1 MGNFIFPLYKPTV
14 GLYERSV
21 SMETQKTPLFTR
33 DFTLV
38 VIGQIISLFGNAIL
52 HFALPLYLL
61 RETGSLTLFGA
72 VNACSFLPML
82 LMGPIGGAAAD
93 RVNKRNVMVSL
104 DFLTA
109 GLTLVFCLLWGKAP
123 LVPLIIATLMLLY
136 AIAGAYQPA
145 VQASLPL
152 LLAPDRLT
160 QGNAAINM
168 VNTLANLLGPVLGG
182 VIFSLWGLG
191 PILVIGGVCFFC
203 SAVMELFIRIP
214 YERRERSASVLA
226 TVARDLGES
235 WRYISRERPVFLSV
249 TLVLAAFNLLMS
261 AAMVVGIPGL
271 IAGVLGMSDAHLGLT
286 QGAMGLGG
294 LLGGMLA
301 GVLGERLRPQH
312 GPLFLLLCSGMA
324 AVMGLAMLPGVPASL
339 SYWVL
344 TVMSLTA
351 MAAAMMFTIVL
362 LTLVQAQ
369 VPAQLLGKVIAC
381 VQAIA
386 NCASPL
392 GQAGY
397 GILFDHLPPWTV
409 LLCAAGLSALVSL
422 RSGRVFRQLDEG

>member
-1 MGNFIFPLYKPTV
+1 
-14 GLYERSV
+14 
-21 SMETQKTPLFTR
+21 METQKTVLFTR
-33 DFTLV
+33 NFTLV

-72 VNACSFLPML
+72 VNACSFVPML

-93 RVNKRNVMVSL
+93 RVNKRNVMVGL
-104 DFLTA
+104 DLLTA
-109 GLTLVFCLLWGKAP
+109 GLTLCCCLLWSRVP
-123 LVPLIIATLMLLY
+123 LVPLIIVTLMLLY

-160 QGNAAINM
+160 QGNAVINM
-168 VNTLANLLGPVLGG
+168 VNTLASLLGPVLGG
-182 VIFSLWGLG
+182 IIFGLWGLE
-191 PILVIGGVCFFC
+191 PILIAGGVCFLC
-203 SAVMELFIRIP
+203 SAVMEIFIRIP
-214 YERRERSASVLA
+214 HEARPCSAGVLA
-226 TVARDLGES
+226 AVSQDLGES

-261 AAMVVGIPGL
+261 AAMIVGVPGL
-271 IAGVLGMSDAHLGLT
+271 VAGVLEMGDAYLGLT

-301 GVLGERLRPQH
+301 GVLGNKLKPQH
-312 GPLFLLLCSGMA
+312 GSRFLLLCSGMV
-324 AVMGLAMLPGVPASL
+324 AVMGLSMLPGVPAII
-339 SYWVL
+339 SYW
-344 TVMSLTA
+344 TITAMSLTA
-351 MAAAMMFTIVL
+351 MSAATVFTIVL

-381 VQAIA
+381 IQTVA

-392 GQAGY
+392 GQAAY
-397 GILFDHLPPWTV
+397 GALFDRLPPWAV
-409 LLCAAGLSALVSL
+409 LLGAAALSAVVAL
-422 RSGRVFRQLDEG
+422 RSGRVFRRLETN

>member
-1 MGNFIFPLYKPTV
+1 MK
-14 GLYERSV
+14 
-21 SMETQKTPLFTR
+21 TQKSALFTR

-72 VNACSFLPML
+72 VNACSFVPML

-93 RVNKRNVMVSL
+93 RVNKRNVMVIL

-109 GLTLVFCLLWGKAP
+109 GLTLCYCLLWGKAP
-123 LVPLIIATLMLLY
+123 LIPLIIGTLMLLY

-152 LLAPDRLT
+152 LLPPERLT
-160 QGNAAINM
+160 QGNAVINM

-182 VIFSLWGLG
+182 IIFGLWGLG
-191 PILVIGGVCFFC
+191 PILAIGGVCFFC
-203 SAVMELFIRIP
+203 SAVMEIFIRIP
-214 YERRERSASVLA
+214 HERRPRSEGVLA
-226 TVARDLGES
+226 TVAKDLGES
-235 WRYISRERPVFLSV
+235 WKYISKERPVFLSV

-261 AAMVVGIPGL
+261 AALIVGVPGL
-271 IAGVLGMSDAHLGLT
+271 IAGVLGMSDAYLGLT

-301 GVLGERLRPQH
+301 GVLGSRLKPRH
-312 GPLFLLLCSGMA
+312 GSQFLLLCSGMA
-324 AVMGLAMLPGVPASL
+324 GVMGLAMLPSVPEIA
-339 SYWVL
+339 SYWI
-344 TVMSLTA
+344 LTA
-351 MAAAMMFTIVL
+351 MALTTMAAATLFTIVL

-369 VPAQLLGKVIAC
+369 VPGQLLGKVIAC
-381 VQAIA
+381 IQAMA

-392 GQAGY
+392 GQAAY
-397 GILFDHLPPWTV
+397 GALFDSLPPWAV
-409 LLCAAGLSALVSL
+409 LLGAAALAALVALVSKQ
-422 RSGRVFRQLDEG
+422 VFRQLEL

>member
-1 MGNFIFPLYKPTV
+1 MK
-14 GLYERSV
+14 
-21 SMETQKTPLFTR
+21 TQKSALFTR

-72 VNACSFLPML
+72 VNACSFVPML

-93 RVNKRNVMVSL
+93 RVNKRNVMVIL

-109 GLTLVFCLLWGKAP
+109 GLTLCYCLLWGKAP
-123 LVPLIIATLMLLY
+123 LIPLIIGTLMLLY

-152 LLAPDRLT
+152 LLPPERLT
-160 QGNAAINM
+160 QGNAVINM

-182 VIFSLWGLG
+182 IIFGLWGLG
-191 PILVIGGVCFFC
+191 PILAIGGVCFFC
-203 SAVMELFIRIP
+203 SAVMEIFIRIP
-214 YERRERSASVLA
+214 HERRPRSEGVLA
-226 TVARDLGES
+226 TVAKDLGES
-235 WRYISRERPVFLSV
+235 WKYISKERPVFLSV

-261 AAMVVGIPGL
+261 AALIVGVPGL
-271 IAGVLGMSDAHLGLT
+271 IAGVLGMSDAYLGLT

-301 GVLGERLRPQH
+301 GVLGSQLKPRH
-312 GPLFLLLCSGMA
+312 GSQFLLLCSGMA
-324 AVMGLAMLPGVPASL
+324 GVMGLAMLPGVPEIA
-339 SYWVL
+339 SYWI
-344 TVMSLTA
+344 LTA
-351 MAAAMMFTIVL
+351 MALTTMAAATLFTIVL

-369 VPAQLLGKVIAC
+369 VPGQLLGKVIAC
-381 VQAIA
+381 IQAMA

-392 GQAGY
+392 GQAAY
-397 GILFDHLPPWTV
+397 GALFDSLPPWAV
-409 LLCAAGLSALVSL
+409 LLGAAALAALVALVSKQ
-422 RSGRVFRQLDEG
+422 VFRQLEL

>member
-1 MGNFIFPLYKPTV
+1 MK
-14 GLYERSV
+14 
-21 SMETQKTPLFTR
+21 TQKSALFTR

-72 VNACSFLPML
+72 VNACSFVPML

-93 RVNKRNVMVSL
+93 RVNKRNVMVIL

-109 GLTLVFCLLWGKAP
+109 GLTLCYCLLWGKAP
-123 LVPLIIATLMLLY
+123 LIPLIIGTLMLLY

-152 LLAPDRLT
+152 LLPPERLT
-160 QGNAAINM
+160 QGNAVINM

-182 VIFSLWGLG
+182 IIFGLWGLG
-191 PILVIGGVCFFC
+191 PILAIGGVCFFC
-203 SAVMELFIRIP
+203 SAVMEIFIRIP
-214 YERRERSASVLA
+214 HERRPRSEGVLA
-226 TVARDLGES
+226 TVAKDLGES
-235 WRYISRERPVFLSV
+235 WKYISKERPVFLSV

-261 AAMVVGIPGL
+261 AALIVGVPGL
-271 IAGVLGMSDAHLGLT
+271 IAGVLGMSDAYLGLT

-301 GVLGERLRPQH
+301 GVLGSQLKPRH
-312 GPLFLLLCSGMA
+312 GSQFLLLCSGMA
-324 AVMGLAMLPGVPASL
+324 GVMGLAMLPSVPEIA
-339 SYWVL
+339 SYWI
-344 TVMSLTA
+344 LTA
-351 MAAAMMFTIVL
+351 MALTTMAAATLFTIVL

-369 VPAQLLGKVIAC
+369 VPGQLLGKVIAC
-381 VQAIA
+381 IQAMA

-392 GQAGY
+392 GQAAY
-397 GILFDHLPPWTV
+397 GALFDSLPPWAV
-409 LLCAAGLSALVSL
+409 LLGAAALAALVALVSKQ
-422 RSGRVFRQLDEG
+422 VFRQLEL